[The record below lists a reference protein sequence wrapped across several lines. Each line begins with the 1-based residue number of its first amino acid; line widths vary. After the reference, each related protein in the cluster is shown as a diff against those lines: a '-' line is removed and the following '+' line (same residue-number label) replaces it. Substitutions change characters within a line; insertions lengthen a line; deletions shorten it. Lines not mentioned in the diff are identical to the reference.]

1 MIGLHRKLRCL
12 RRQQDL
18 SWYPKCGSRDGQRL
32 TTGCRLLRRPE
43 ERVPEVT
50 RRIGA
55 DGYSRRLEGSL
66 SPRGTSARVASG
78 GATGPVSA
86 CTSEDP
92 RPNRAATTFRSTAK
106 ARGAPLAPVP
116 VPRRPANARLNHG
129 TWPAARTFRRTPYWR
144 PGIAAS
150 SWHGPKE
157 ESGPGA
163 SDTARSASPSTQP
176 PAPTPGEEYLGGRIL
191 PVR

>member
-1 MIGLHRKLRCL
+1 MIRVRKKPRCL

-18 SWYPKCGSRDGQRL
+18 SWYPECGSRDGQRL
-32 TTGCRLLRRPE
+32 TTGYRLLRRPE
-43 ERVPEVT
+43 DRVPEVT
-50 RRIGA
+50 RRIRA
-55 DGYSRRLEGSL
+55 DGYSRRLER
-66 SPRGTSARVASG
+66 SPRGTPARVASG
-78 GATGPVSA
+78 GGTGPVSA

-92 RPNRAATTFRSTAK
+92 RPSRAATTSRSTAK

-129 TWPAARTFRRTPYWR
+129 TWPAARTFRRTPSWR

-157 ESGPGA
+157 EPGPGA

-176 PAPTPGEEYLGGRIL
+176 PAPTPDEEYLGGRIL